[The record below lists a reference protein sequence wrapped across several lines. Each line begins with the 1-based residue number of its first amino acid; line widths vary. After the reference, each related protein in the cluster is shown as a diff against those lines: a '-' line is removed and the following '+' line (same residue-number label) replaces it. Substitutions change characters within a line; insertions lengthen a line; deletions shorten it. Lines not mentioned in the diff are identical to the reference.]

1 MQAPPKVPHHLPS
14 DLFYTLLLGYVTC
27 KKYSADEAGGFP
39 SWTGIVTSQALWET
53 NSLRYGCTVQFSTEL
68 DQGYWSR
75 EHRQHPQGSTASQ
88 VVWGQSPALTFIAAS
103 KTKVKVAIV
112 ASTFE

>member
-1 MQAPPKVPHHLPS
+1 M
-14 DLFYTLLLGYVTC
+14 
-27 KKYSADEAGGFP
+27 
-39 SWTGIVTSQALWET
+39 
-53 NSLRYGCTVQFSTEL
+53 QFSTEL